1 MDPRTG
7 GDICLFYQW
16 GDGGLRY
23 ISQSPQNIWQGSTDL
38 HVTDAKLG
46 TPLASASTG
55 SNGST
60 YVSIFQ

>member
-16 GDGGLRY
+16 DDGSLRY
-23 ISQSPQNIWQGSTDL
+23 TSQSSQHIWQGSTDL
-38 HVTDAKLG
+38 DVIDAKLG
-46 TPLASASTG
+46 TPLASVSTG

-60 YVSIFQ
+60 YVSIW